1 MIFHDCERYKYS
13 KMIDIVIATFNPSIY
28 LLEQIDSILSQ
39 KSIDKVA
46 RIIIVDDDSVDKS
59 YLTLA
64 LNRDPRIEFYK
75 NISGRHGAKSNFE
88 YGLSLTSADFI
99 MTCDQD
105 DVWLPNKIGISVDAI
120 SKLDKNYPCLVSTD
134 VTVVDSKL
142 SVIHDSFLNYKG
154 VKLPQ
159 DAQPNKVLFRN
170 IFPGCAMIFNRKL
183 LDVALPIPDE
193 AIMHDWWLI
202 SVASLIGQTSYCLEP
217 TMLYRQHDSNCIGA
231 KQNSLL
237 SAFKARSIMD
247 NLSLLE
253 KHYINVKKQNLAIYN
268 RFMLEENKSVDAA
281 ELEGFLHTGGIINES
296 LKFYNCLRMGF
307 LKSFLYFCFIS
318 YKKIF
323 RQ

>member
-1 MIFHDCERYKYS
+1 
-13 KMIDIVIATFNPSIY
+13 MIDIIIATFNPKVY
-28 LLEQIDSILSQ
+28 LLQQIDSILSQ
-39 KSIDKVA
+39 QSIDKVN
-46 RIIIVDDDSVDKS
+46 RIIIVDDNSTDKT
-59 YLTLA
+59 YLLLA
-64 LNRDPRIEFYK
+64 LKKDPRIELYK
-75 NISGRHGAKSNFE
+75 NSSGKSGAKNNFSF
-88 YGLSLTSADFI
+88 GLSLTSSDFV

-105 DVWLPNKIGISVDAI
+105 DVWLPNKVGLS
-120 SKLDKNYPCLVSTD
+120 LDTIMELDENYPCLVSTD
-134 VTVVDSKL
+134 VMVVDSEL
-142 SVIHDSFLNYKG
+142 SVIHESFLNYKG

-159 DAQPNKVLFRN
+159 DVRHNNILYRN
-170 IFPGCAMIFNRKL
+170 IFPGCSMIFNRKL
-183 LDVALPIPDE
+183 LDIALPIPDE

-202 SVASLIGQTSYCLEP
+202 SVASLIGQTSYCLQP

-231 KQNSLL
+231 KQSSLL

-281 ELEGFLHTGGIINES
+281 ELEGFLYTGGIINES

>member
-1 MIFHDCERYKYS
+1 
-13 KMIDIVIATFNPSIY
+13 MIDIVIATFNPKIY

-39 KSIDKVA
+39 EYIDKVN
-46 RIIIVDDDSVDKS
+46 RIIIVDDNSVDKN
-59 YLTLA
+59 YLLLA
-64 LNRDPRIEFYK
+64 IKKDSRIELYK
-75 NISGRHGAKSNFE
+75 NTSGKCGAKNNFS
-88 YGLSLTSADFI
+88 YGLSLTSSDFV

-105 DVWLPNKIGISVDAI
+105 DVWLPHKVELSLDTIM
-120 SKLDKNYPCLVSTD
+120 KLDGNYPCLVSTD
-134 VTVVDSKL
+134 VMVVDSEL
-142 SVIHDSFLNYKG
+142 SVIHESFLNYKG

-159 DAQPNKVLFRN
+159 DARTNNILYSN
-170 IFPGCAMIFNRKL
+170 IFPGCSMIFNRKL
-183 LDVALPIPDE
+183 LDIALPIPDE

>member
-1 MIFHDCERYKYS
+1 
-13 KMIDIVIATFNPSIY
+13 MIDIVIATFNPKIY

-39 KSIDKVA
+39 GYIDKVN
-46 RIIIVDDDSVDKS
+46 RIIIVDDNSVDKN
-59 YLTLA
+59 YLLLA
-64 LNRDPRIEFYK
+64 IKKDSRIELYK
-75 NISGRHGAKSNFE
+75 NTSGKCGAKNNFS
-88 YGLSLTSADFI
+88 YGLSLTSSDFV

-105 DVWLPNKIGISVDAI
+105 DVWLPHKVELSLDTIM
-120 SKLDKNYPCLVSTD
+120 KLDGNYPCLVSTD
-134 VTVVDSKL
+134 VMVVDSEL
-142 SVIHDSFLNYKG
+142 SVIHESFLNYKG

-159 DAQPNKVLFRN
+159 DARTNTILYSN
-170 IFPGCAMIFNRKL
+170 IFPGCSMIFNRKL
-183 LDVALPIPDE
+183 LDIALPIPDE

>member
-1 MIFHDCERYKYS
+1 
-13 KMIDIVIATFNPSIY
+13 MIDIVIATYNPSVY

-39 KSIDKVA
+39 EAINKVA
-46 RIIIVDDDSVDKS
+46 RIIIVDDSSVDTK
-59 YLTLA
+59 YLKLA
-64 LNRDPRIEFYK
+64 IKKDSRIELYK
-75 NISGRHGAKSNFE
+75 NTSGKCGAKNNFS
-88 YGLSLTSADFI
+88 YGLSLTSSDFV

-105 DVWLPNKIGISVDAI
+105 DVWLPNKVGLSLNTIRE
-120 SKLDKNYPCLVSTD
+120 LDESYPCLVSTD
-134 VTVVDSKL
+134 VIVADSKL
-142 SVIHDSFLNYKG
+142 SVIHESFLNYKG

-159 DAQPNKVLFRN
+159 DAQPNKILYRN
-170 IFPGCAMIFNRKL
+170 IFPGCSMIFNRKL
-183 LDVALPIPDE
+183 LDIALPIPEE

>member
-1 MIFHDCERYKYS
+1 
-13 KMIDIVIATFNPSIY
+13 MIDIIIATFNPKVY
-28 LLEQIDSILSQ
+28 LLQQIDSILSQ
-39 KSIDKVA
+39 QSIDKVN
-46 RIIIVDDDSVDKS
+46 RIIIVDDNSTDKT
-59 YLTLA
+59 YLLLA
-64 LNRDPRIEFYK
+64 LKKDPRIELYK
-75 NISGRHGAKSNFE
+75 NSSGKSGAKNNFSF
-88 YGLSLTSADFI
+88 GLSLTSSDFV

-105 DVWLPNKIGISVDAI
+105 DVWLPHKVELSLDTIM
-120 SKLDKNYPCLVSTD
+120 KLDGNYPCLVSTD
-134 VTVVDSKL
+134 VMVVDSEL
-142 SVIHDSFLNYKG
+142 SVIHESFLNYKG

-159 DAQPNKVLFRN
+159 DARTNNILYSN
-170 IFPGCAMIFNRKL
+170 IFPGCSMIFNRKL
-183 LDVALPIPDE
+183 LDIALPIPDE

-217 TMLYRQHDSNCIGA
+217 TMLYRQHESNCIGA

-281 ELEGFLHTGGIINES
+281 ELEGFLHTGGTINES

>member
-1 MIFHDCERYKYS
+1 
-13 KMIDIVIATFNPSIY
+13 MIDIVIATYNPSVY

-39 KSIDKVA
+39 EAINKVA
-46 RIIIVDDDSVDKS
+46 RIIIVDDSSVDTK
-59 YLTLA
+59 YLKLA
-64 LNRDPRIEFYK
+64 IKKDSRIELYK
-75 NISGRHGAKSNFE
+75 NTSGKCGAKNNFS
-88 YGLSLTSADFI
+88 YGLSLTSSDFV

-105 DVWLPNKIGISVDAI
+105 DVWLPNKVGLSLNTIRE
-120 SKLDKNYPCLVSTD
+120 LDESYPCLVSTD
-134 VTVVDSKL
+134 VIVADSKL
-142 SVIHDSFLNYKG
+142 SVIHESFLNYKG

-159 DAQPNKVLFRN
+159 DAQPNKILYRN
-170 IFPGCAMIFNRKL
+170 IFPGCSMIFNRKL
-183 LDVALPIPDE
+183 LDIALPIPEE

-202 SVASLIGQTSYCLEP
+202 SVASLIGQTSYCLQP

-231 KQNSLL
+231 KQSSLL

-253 KHYINVKKQNLAIYN
+253 KHYINVKKQNSAIYN
-268 RFMLEENKSVDAA
+268 RFMSEENKCVDAA
-281 ELEGFLHTGGIINES
+281 ELEGFLHTGGVINES

-307 LKSFLYFCFIS
+307 VKSFLYFCFFS